1 MNNKRGL
8 STIVSTLI
16 IILLVLVAVGIV
28 WGVTSNILKKGADDI
43 SLNQFFIDLE
53 LERAYLDAE
62 GNVIVNV
69 KRNAGEG
76 DMVGMNF
83 VFSDGTQS
91 EVQSVDLAL
100 SELEEITL
108 PFTLENLNSSEI
120 ISVSVAPIF
129 ASGETGAQS
138 TSGDIT
144 DYVEIG
150 DGIGPGVSGGGDEDP
165 AECTPGEDVCSGF
178 SCGTAVN
185 GTCGTVSCGTCT
197 GDDVCNAS
205 NACVAPEACTDT
217 CSSLGYECGIQTV
230 CGNETD
236 CSLEVGLGCD
246 TLYANLSYS
255 CNASGLC
262 QEPLAANLTG
272 VVGLTWP
279 PGVSTYFD
287 STNFTVDVSYIN
299 HWVLMTSGSANSS
312 CYLIY
317 DYIFPIEPETYN
329 QSHVRLAVTES
340 TGISTGDNFD
350 VWLDFDACS
359 AASVLL

>member
-150 DGIGPGVSGGGDEDP
+150 D
-165 AECTPGEDVCSGF
+165 
-178 SCGTAVN
+178 
-185 GTCGTVSCGTCT
+185 
-197 GDDVCNAS
+197 
-205 NACVAPEACTDT
+205 
-217 CSSLGYECGIQTV
+217 
-230 CGNETD
+230 
-236 CSLEVGLGCD
+236 
-246 TLYANLSYS
+246 
-255 CNASGLC
+255 
-262 QEPLAANLTG
+262 
-272 VVGLTWP
+272 
-279 PGVSTYFD
+279 
-287 STNFTVDVSYIN
+287 
-299 HWVLMTSGSANSS
+299 
-312 CYLIY
+312 
-317 DYIFPIEPETYN
+317 
-329 QSHVRLAVTES
+329 
-340 TGISTGDNFD
+340 
-350 VWLDFDACS
+350 
-359 AASVLL
+359 